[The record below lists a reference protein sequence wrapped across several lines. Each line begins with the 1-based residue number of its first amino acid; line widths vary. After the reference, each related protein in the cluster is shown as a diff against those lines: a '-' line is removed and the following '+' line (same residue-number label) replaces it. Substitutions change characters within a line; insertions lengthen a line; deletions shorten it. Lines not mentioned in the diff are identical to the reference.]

1 MCKIRVAFNLLV
13 IVAVLLC
20 PEEIPN
26 QQSDYDYKGNIIPR
40 IHIREKLGAFLIEHS
55 ESHERSD
62 HDCQSNNT
70 DFLLFVYFELLSIFS
85 LFIFLIYLRF
95 FICAFANCR
104 SGKCGRP
111 PAYGRHN
118 LPNKLRIK
126 VTPNHPRECFK
137 YNTAIVSNID
147 SVMIT

>member
-26 QQSDYDYKGNIIPR
+26 QQSDYDYKDNIIPR

-95 FICAFANCR
+95 FYLRFCQLPIR
-104 SGKCGRP
+104 KMW
-111 PAYGRHN
+111 PAAC
-118 LPNKLRIK
+118 LWAASLAEQAENKGNAEPSAGMLQIQYCY
-126 VTPNHPRECFK
+126 REQ
-137 YNTAIVSNID
+137 Y
-147 SVMIT
+147 

>member
-85 LFIFLIYLRF
+85 LFIFLI
-95 FICAFANCR
+95 FALFLFALLPTADPENVAGRLLMGGITCR
-104 SGKCGRP
+104 TS
-111 PAYGRHN
+111 
-118 LPNKLRIK
+118 
-126 VTPNHPRECFK
+126 
-137 YNTAIVSNID
+137 
-147 SVMIT
+147 

>member
-40 IHIREKLGAFLIEHS
+40 IHIREKLGTFLIEHS

-70 DFLLFVYFELLSIFS
+70 DFLLFVYFELLSIAL
-85 LFIFLIYLRF
+85 LFALLPTADPENVAGRLLMGGIT
-95 FICAFANCR
+95 CR
-104 SGKCGRP
+104 TS
-111 PAYGRHN
+111 
-118 LPNKLRIK
+118 
-126 VTPNHPRECFK
+126 
-137 YNTAIVSNID
+137 
-147 SVMIT
+147 

>member
-40 IHIREKLGAFLIEHS
+40 IHISEKLGAFLIEHS
-55 ESHERSD
+55 KSHERSD

-85 LFIFLIYLRF
+85 LFIFLIYFLFCQLPIR
-95 FICAFANCR
+95 
-104 SGKCGRP
+104 KMW
-111 PAYGRHN
+111 PAAC
-118 LPNKLRIK
+118 LWAASLAEQAENKGNAEPSAGMLQIQYCY
-126 VTPNHPRECFK
+126 REQ
-137 YNTAIVSNID
+137 Y
-147 SVMIT
+147 

>member
-70 DFLLFVYFELLSIFS
+70 DFLLYVYFELLSIFS

-95 FICAFANCR
+95 FYLRFCQLPIR
-104 SGKCGRP
+104 KMW
-111 PAYGRHN
+111 PAAC
-118 LPNKLRIK
+118 LWAASLAEQAENKDNAEPSAGMLQIQYCY
-126 VTPNHPRECFK
+126 REQ
-137 YNTAIVSNID
+137 Y
-147 SVMIT
+147 

>member
-26 QQSDYDYKGNIIPR
+26 QQSDYDCKGNIIPR

-55 ESHERSD
+55 KSHERSD

-95 FICAFANCR
+95 CQLPIR
-104 SGKCGRP
+104 KMW
-111 PAYGRHN
+111 PAAC
-118 LPNKLRIK
+118 LWAASLAEQAENKGNAEPSAGMLQIQYCY
-126 VTPNHPRECFK
+126 REQ
-137 YNTAIVSNID
+137 Y
-147 SVMIT
+147 

>member
-70 DFLLFVYFELLSIFS
+70 DFLLFVHFELLSIFS

-95 FICAFANCR
+95 YLRFCHCR

-111 PAYGRHN
+111 PAYGRHH

>member
-70 DFLLFVYFELLSIFS
+70 DFLLFVYFELLLFTFYIPHIFA
-85 LFIFLIYLRF
+85 LFL
-95 FICAFANCR
+95 FALLPTADPENVAGRLLMGGITCR
-104 SGKCGRP
+104 TS
-111 PAYGRHN
+111 
-118 LPNKLRIK
+118 
-126 VTPNHPRECFK
+126 
-137 YNTAIVSNID
+137 
-147 SVMIT
+147 

>member
-95 FICAFANCR
+95 FYLPTADPENVAGRLLMGGITCR
-104 SGKCGRP
+104 TS
-111 PAYGRHN
+111 
-118 LPNKLRIK
+118 
-126 VTPNHPRECFK
+126 
-137 YNTAIVSNID
+137 
-147 SVMIT
+147 